1 MRFARRLFILLAV
14 LLASRGGMAAAGA
27 TGIRVELND
36 GLLSADFHNAPLPQV
51 LAEIGKVAGYRL
63 IQVADFD
70 DFPRIDG
77 SFVKQPLQ
85 AAVERLVANT
95 NRILFYSRGT
105 GVDSRRVL
113 SQVWL
118 LGPGE
123 AGVDTTQSTEV
134 VIGLQQ
140 EEPLIR
146 RQELLRLVQQE
157 GEEAVLEKL
166 SVLLLTDQDSLVRS
180 RAAIALGTLQ
190 DERAVTDLESALQD
204 AHFSVRVQSMTALG
218 NIGGDRATMALGSVL
233 LNDSLDP
240 LERVTAA
247 QVLWKQDSDIAKGY
261 LQAGSNDANEQ
272 VRDASRKASAIVVQP
287 VAGSQSGVETAE

>member
-113 SQVWL
+113 SQ
-118 LGPGE
+118 GPGE

-140 EEPLIR
+140 QEPLIR